1 MNKRTSLF
9 AVTTFVLVINMPVLA
24 ATMVATDALT
34 AGASSAVSHDQ
45 QAAEQLAN
53 RLQAISSLSAA
64 FSQSTTDK
72 SEMPKVEQGEMQLKR
87 PNQFRWLVTRP
98 FSQEIISSKGKLWML
113 DPDFQQVVI
122 KNQADQSSPT
132 AVQLLSGN
140 AIGFLQD
147 YLVMGGGS
155 GTDALYTLKP
165 RTVSDL
171 FEQLEIHFKQD
182 QLSAI
187 IIFDVLG
194 GERRIEFTQ
203 VKVNQPINNQL
214 FVPDLKK
221 LEQAGYDIIDESNLK
236 ERSR

>member
-9 AVTTFVLVINMPVLA
+9 AVTAFVLAINLPVLA
-24 ATMVATDALT
+24 STMVTADALT

-45 QAAEQLAN
+45 QAAEHLAN
-53 RLQAISSLSAA
+53 RLQDISSLSAA
-64 FSQSTTDK
+64 FSQSTIDK
-72 SEMPKVEQGEMQLKR
+72 SGMPKVEQGEMQLKR

-98 FSQEIISSKGKLWML
+98 FSQEIISSEGKLWML

-122 KNQADQSSPT
+122 KNQADQSNPT

-155 GTDALYTLKP
+155 GADVVYTLKP
-165 RTVSDL
+165 KTVSDL

-182 QLSAI
+182 QLSTI
-187 IIFDVLG
+187 TIFDALG

-221 LEQAGYDIIDESNLK
+221 LEQAGYDIIDESNLT
-236 ERSR
+236 ERGR